1 MYTHKRN
8 QSSLLTK
15 SRVQDMEHFNLYT
28 LKLEYARLSEQIA
41 LVINHSKSQIQ
52 VYSDVT
58 GGLRERNGKVQ
69 TEQ

>member
-1 MYTHKRN
+1 
-8 QSSLLTK
+8 
-15 SRVQDMEHFNLYT
+15 MEHFNLYT